1 MIGFSINS
9 LLSIYCRIVSYL
21 IIEMMLVVCTVGS
34 PRKLVNILV
43 VTGCYVVGNSVF
55 IYYIVVEFILDVVLD
70 VVVFNDGV
78 LITVVLLL
86 LVILVIVDVMSV
98 INPFEPITNDSLFF
112 PFGQISD
119 NIPVVL
125 NPFTSSI
132 ILYPI
137 ILYLSLFKWLT
148 PSTLNLMILPICLS
162 FSDVGITVNDWNKL
176 VSGKVKL
183 DKYSELTP
191 VW

>member
-1 MIGFSINS
+1 M
-9 LLSIYCRIVSYL
+9 
-21 IIEMMLVVCTVGS
+21 
-34 PRKLVNILV
+34 
-43 VTGCYVVGNSVF
+43 
-55 IYYIVVEFILDVVLD
+55 D

-86 LVILVIVDVMSV
+86 LVMLVIVDVMSV
-98 INPFEPITNDSLFF
+98 INPLEPITKDSLFF
-112 PFGQISD
+112 PLGQIND
-119 NIPVVL
+119 NIPVLL
-125 NPFTSSI
+125 NPLTSSI

-148 PSTLNLMILPICLS
+148 PSTLNLIILPICLS
-162 FSDVGITVNDWNKL
+162 FYDVGITVNDWNKL

-183 DKYSELTP
+183 DKYNELTP